1 MDVPPFRA
9 VEAPAPTTHNVTYY
23 FVGDGPRTSLASPSG
38 RGAERSEA
46 ERVNQNDIIL
56 RMEKC
61 FFFQILKLQK
71 NVEILAMLC

>member
-1 MDVPPFRA
+1 MDVPFWA
-9 VEAPAPTTHNVTYY
+9 VEAPAPTTQDVTYC
-23 FVGDGPRTSLASPSG
+23 FVGDGSRTSLASPSG

-61 FFFQILKLQK
+61 FFFQIPNLQK